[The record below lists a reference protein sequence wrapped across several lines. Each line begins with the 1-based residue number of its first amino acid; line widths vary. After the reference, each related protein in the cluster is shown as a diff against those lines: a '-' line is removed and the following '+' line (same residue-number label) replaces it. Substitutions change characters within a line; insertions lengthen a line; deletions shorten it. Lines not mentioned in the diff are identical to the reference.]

1 MLVRDGEPVPAGGS
15 TELEPGDE
23 VLVITGGHD
32 ADVLRRLFE
41 RQSS

>member
-1 MLVRDGEPVPAGGS
+1 MLVRDGSPVRAGGS
-15 TELEPGDE
+15 TELAPGDE

-32 ADVLRRLFE
+32 AEVLRRLFE